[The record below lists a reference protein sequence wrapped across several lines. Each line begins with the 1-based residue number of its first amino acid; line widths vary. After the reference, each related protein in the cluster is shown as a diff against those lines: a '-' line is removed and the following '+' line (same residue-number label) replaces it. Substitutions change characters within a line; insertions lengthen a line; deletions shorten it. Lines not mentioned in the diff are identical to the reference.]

1 MFEYDGRLFRALSFL
16 ADMIILQLI
25 WVVFSI
31 PLITIGASTTA
42 AYYTAM
48 KKMEYGDGNIW
59 GNFWKAF
66 RSNFGQST
74 KLWLLAVAAGVV
86 LAGDLVF
93 SRQMPGLA
101 GAGMMVFFTV
111 FVLLYLFT
119 LIYLFPVQAKFENTI
134 MRTLKN
140 AFLMSIANIPYTI
153 LAIALAAFLVWV
165 GFWQPRILIVVILC
179 GIGLYFGITS
189 VFFVKIFKKYQ

>member
-1 MFEYDGRLFRALSFL
+1 MFEYDGRLFRILSFL

-31 PLITIGASTTA
+31 PLFTIGASTTA
-42 AYYTAM
+42 AYYVAM
-48 KKMEYGDGNIW
+48 KKLEYGQDTVW
-59 GNFWKAF
+59 SNFWKAF
-66 RSNFGQST
+66 RSNFAQST
-74 KLWLLAVAAGVV
+74 KLWLIAVAAGGV

-93 SRQMPGLA
+93 SRQMPGML

-119 LIYLFPVQAKFENTI
+119 LIYLFPVQSRFENTL
-134 MRTLKN
+134 MRTLEN

-153 LAIALAAFLVWV
+153 LAIALAALLAWV

-189 VFFVKIFKKYQ
+189 VFFLKIFEKYQ

>member
-1 MFEYDGRLFRALSFL
+1 MFEYDGRLFRALSFF
-16 ADMIILQLI
+16 ADMIVLQLI

-31 PLITIGASTTA
+31 PLVTIGASTTA

-48 KKMEYGDGNIW
+48 KRMEYGDGNIRK
-59 GNFWKAF
+59 NFWKAF
-66 RSNFGQST
+66 RDNLGQST
-74 KLWLLAVAAGVV
+74 KLWLLAIAAGVV

-111 FVLLYLFT
+111 FALLYLFT
-119 LIYLFPVQAKFENTI
+119 MVYLFPVQARFENTM
-134 MRTLKN
+134 MRTVKN
-140 AFLMSIANIPYTI
+140 AFLMSIANIPHTI
-153 LAIALAAFLVWV
+153 LALALAAFLTWV

-189 VFFVKIFKKYQ
+189 VFFLKIFKKYQ